1 MAEVKSLLDEAG
13 LDFDVLE
20 HAQTERA
27 TDEAAALGIS
37 PTEVAKTL
45 VLTTPKGSVRA
56 VLPASER
63 IDLRK
68 VGDLLGV
75 SGKRVRLATEDD
87 LARDYGEF
95 ELGAVPS
102 LGGKI
107 DPVILDPRLSE
118 HVVFDAGSHERSALL
133 KAADLVRITEAR
145 VADISREEPHEA

>member
-1 MAEVKSLLDEAG
+1 M
-13 LDFDVLE
+13 
-20 HAQTERA
+20 
-27 TDEAAALGIS
+27 
-37 PTEVAKTL
+37 
-45 VLTTPKGSVRA
+45 
-56 VLPASER
+56 LPASER

-107 DPVILDPRLSE
+107 DPVILDLRLSE
-118 HVVFDAGSHERSALL
+118 DVVFEAGSHERSVLL
-133 KAADLVRITEAR
+133 KAADLVRITEAQ